1 MENVDIFYDH
11 LEYCT
16 VILVILGQFGIVCGH
31 VVHFSRFGMFGPR
44 KIWQPWCKV
53 SAKPSFKKTPPNA
66 DSGDRR
72 VNFKL
77 RLRNIAF
84 GDLGEHY
91 IQTYVCT
98 KLICTN
104 ICTYVQTYVH
114 MYKHMYKH
122 TYVQSSTPVKST
134 YIHCM

>member
-44 KIWQPWCKV
+44 KIWQSWCKV
-53 SAKPSFKKTPPNA
+53 SAKPSLKKTPPNA
-66 DSGDRR
+66 DSGDRC

-84 GDLGEHY
+84 VDLGEHY
-91 IQTYVCT
+91 IQTY
-98 KLICTN
+98 I
-104 ICTYVQTYVH
+104 H
-114 MYKHMYKH
+114 MYKARLPSSQH
-122 TYVQSSTPVKST
+122 TQQGCQIFHGRNIPKREYHPK
-134 YIHCM
+134 